1 MLSIRSAELEAAI
14 SEVRSKDE
22 YTALRKLL
30 DKVKTLRSELKAAR
44 HLAEDATEAAG
55 KCQVQCMTSCTT
67 ILVSQ
72 EMTEKRRIFEVSSPT
87 ISRHR
92 RFFCVSRPKYQS

>member
-1 MLSIRSAELEAAI
+1 MFLFRIVVFSLLYCRCLLSIRSAELEAAI

-30 DKVKTLRSELKAAR
+30 DKVKNLRSELKAAR

-55 KCQVQCMTSCTT
+55 KCQVQCIAPRTT
-67 ILVSQ
+67 IV
-72 EMTEKRRIFEVSSPT
+72 VP
-87 ISRHR
+87 
-92 RFFCVSRPKYQS
+92 